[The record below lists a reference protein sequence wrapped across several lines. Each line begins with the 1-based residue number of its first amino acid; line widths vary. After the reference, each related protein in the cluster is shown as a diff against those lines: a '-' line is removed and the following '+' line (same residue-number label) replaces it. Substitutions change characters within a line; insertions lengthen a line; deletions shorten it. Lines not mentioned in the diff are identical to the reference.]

1 MSGKSGESGQRILEL
16 VLPVVGDVLARI
28 ADEGAEDVSSSIRI
42 CSIQLQAM
50 KRFHHG
56 DSLAVMGAVASAITE
71 LEKRGPGTLQGN
83 SGELAVALV
92 RIAYN
97 RMQQQQRR
105 ERRLQ
110 SQMARGV
117 GREGANLLAF
127 VPADDFSGFPE
138 HLREVVDMGLEDLP
152 EAERGVIASRLE
164 GNTQQQAADK
174 LGLSRAAVQRIEA
187 RFRDTVRR
195 ISE

>member
-42 CSIQLQAM
+42 CSIQLRAM
-50 KRFHHG
+50 KRFHHE

-71 LEKRGPGTLQGN
+71 LEKRGPGTLRGN

-110 SQMARGV
+110 SQMARAV
-117 GREGANLLAF
+117 GRDGANLLEI
-127 VPADDFSGFPE
+127 VPADNFSGFPE

-152 EAERGVIASRLE
+152 EAERAVIASRLE